1 MKLRNAYTLCAF
13 VLVLAGC
20 ASLGNE
26 KADTFRQKLSY
37 AEAGNAAVIDAVTS
51 SYSAGTLAA
60 DDARS
65 LEVQSGNV
73 QTILVAAKTAY
84 AAGDVAG
91 AQSKLAIAL
100 TALQTLQDYLRT
112 HQGAKP

>member
-1 MKLRNAYTLCAF
+1 MKLATVLAF

-20 ASLGNE
+20 ASVGNE
-26 KADTFRQKLSY
+26 KADTFRERVSY
-37 AEAGNAAVIDAVTS
+37 AEASNAAVLDAVAS
-51 SYSAGTLAA
+51 SYAAGTIAA

-65 LEVQSGNV
+65 IEVKADQV
-73 QTILVAAKTAY
+73 QVILVAAKNAY

-100 TALQTLQDYLRT
+100 TGLQALQDYLRT
-112 HQGAKP
+112 QGAHP

>member
-1 MKLRNAYTLCAF
+1 MKTAAILAF

-26 KADTFRQKLSY
+26 KADTFRQKVSY
-37 AEAGNAAVIDAVTS
+37 AEAGNAAVLDAVRDSYSHGTIDAN
-51 SYSAGTLAA
+51 
-60 DDARS
+60 DARS
-65 LEVQSGNV
+65 IEVKADQV
-73 QTILVAAKTAY
+73 QLVLVAAKDAY

-100 TALQTLQDYLRT
+100 TGLQALQDYLRAN
-112 HQGAKP
+112 GSKP